1 MQTQEI
7 QITIGKKLKELRLM
21 NDWTQEETA
30 SQLHI
35 CRNAY
40 SDIEL
45 GKTDLALSRLIQ
57 LANFY
62 KVDVGY
68 FVSENGK
75 VVFYLTGNHNAQATN
90 GTENQCN
97 NEYHS
102 RLTEEKLHNKVE
114 EMQVK
119 LDLAKE
125 VEIQLLR
132 EQIEQLKETNA
143 LLKKNQ

>member
-7 QITIGKKLKELRLM
+7 QIKISKKIKDLRLM
-21 NDWTQEETA
+21 NDWTQEQAA

-68 FVSENGK
+68 FVSEYGK
-75 VVFYLTGNHNAQATN
+75 VVFYLTGNHNAQTDTN
-90 GTENQCN
+90 EIETPCN
-97 NEYHS
+97 ECHGS
-102 RLTEEKLHNKVE
+102 LIEEKLYNKVE
-114 EMQVK
+114 EMQAK
-119 LDLAKE
+119 LDQAKE
-125 VEIQLLR
+125 VEIQLLK